1 MAGLDCDVVIVGAG
15 LAGSAAARSLVG
27 RGRQVV
33 LLEQFELGHDRGSS
47 HGTSRIYRR
56 AYRDE
61 FYVDLTGS
69 AAAAFD
75 ELESAY
81 GAALRHR
88 TGGLD
93 AGAGRDP
100 EGLLEVMHRKG
111 IAAELLDGPEVAR
124 RWPGIALSGPVMFHP
139 DAGHLDAGAT
149 VEAQVRLA
157 AAAGVEVYD
166 ETPVLGVEQTRS
178 GPVVHTAGRSYRAE
192 AVVLAVGGWLPVL
205 PAGVALPSLTVKQ
218 QEVFHFRH
226 LDPTDRWP
234 TLIHEDGVEF
244 YGLPSGADGG
254 IPPAMKVAQFNSVNE
269 TTADTRDFVIDPRAR
284 TAVTTF
290 VQQHLPG
297 LDPRPVAEQ
306 SCLFTMTANEDFL
319 LDRVGDI
326 VVASACSGH
335 GAKFAPVTGE
345 LIADLVDGKAALPRF
360 ALAAHR

>member
-1 MAGLDCDVVIVGAG
+1 MAGVDCDVVVVGAG

-33 LLEQFELGHDRGSS
+33 LLEQFGIGHDKGSS

-61 FYVDLTGS
+61 FYVDLTGR
-69 AAAAFD
+69 AADAFD

-93 AGAGRDP
+93 TGRGRDP

-111 IAAELLDGPEVAR
+111 IEAELLDGPEVAR
-124 RWPGIALSGPVMFHP
+124 RWPGVALTGPVMFHP
-139 DAGHLDAGAT
+139 DAGHLDPGAT

-157 AAAGVEVYD
+157 AAAGAEVYD
-166 ETPVLGVEQTRS
+166 ETPVLRVEQTPT
-178 GPVVHTAGRSYRAE
+178 GPVVHTAERSFRTRV
-192 AVVLAVGGWLPVL
+192 VVLAVGGWLPVL
-205 PAGVALPSLTVKQ
+205 PAGVELPVLTVKQ

-226 LDPTDRWP
+226 LDPSDRWP

-269 TTADTRDFVIDPRAR
+269 TTAGGRDFAIDPRAR
-284 TAVTTF
+284 AAVTDF
-290 VQQHLPG
+290 VREHLPG
-297 LDPRPVAEQ
+297 LDPKPVAEQ
-306 SCLFTMTANEDFL
+306 SCLFTMTGNQDFL
-319 LDRVGDI
+319 LDRVGD
-326 VVASACSGH
+326 VVLASACSGH

-345 LIADLVDGKAALPRF
+345 LIADLVDGSPALPRF
-360 ALAAHR
+360 ALTAHR